1 MMIYT
6 CTVAPSID
14 CTNYLPEFKTGRLNR
29 SEKVHYYP
37 GGKGINVSR
46 VLQRLGVDSIALGF
60 AGGFTGRFIE
70 DFLAEENVQT
80 DFINTGQI
88 SRINIKI
95 KSAEET
101 ELNGPGPELTG
112 RHLEEL
118 RGKVAGIKSGDWFVL
133 SGTIP
138 ADLPLSYFQALGET
152 CQAAGA
158 RFVLD
163 TSGEALPALI
173 ASKPFLIKPNKEE
186 LGDLF
191 GTKIADKQHAV
202 ECASQLAARGV
213 QNVIVSMGA
222 EGAILVD
229 GERAYWAEAPAGKMI
244 NTVGAGDSM
253 VSGFIAALS
262 QGKSKVEAFRYGIA
276 SGSATAFRADL
287 CDKEDTEKLLEQI
300 DVHPFNRLDVKK

>member
-1 MMIYT
+1 MIYT

-70 DFLAEENVQT
+70 DFLAEENVRT

-118 RGKVAGIKSGDWFVL
+118 RDKVAAIKSGDWFVL

-138 ADLPLSYFQALGET
+138 HDLPLGYFQSLGEM
-152 CQAAGA
+152 CQAEGA

-163 TSGEALPALI
+163 TSGTALPALI
-173 ASKPFLIKPNKEE
+173 DSKPFLVKPNKEE

-191 GTKIADKQHAV
+191 ETKIRDAEHAV
-202 ECASQLAARGV
+202 ECAMQLVARGV
-213 QNVIVSMGA
+213 ENVIVSLGA

-229 GERAYWAEAPAGKMI
+229 NGQAYWAKAPTGKMV

-253 VSGFIAALS
+253 VSGFIAALA
-262 QGKSKVEAFRYGIA
+262 QGKPKMDAFRYSIA

-287 CDKEDTEKLLEQI
+287 CGKEDTETLLEQVE
-300 DVHPFNRLDVKK
+300 VHPLKRLDVK

>member
-1 MMIYT
+1 MIYT

-14 CTNYLPEFKTGRLNR
+14 CTNYLADFKIGELNR
-29 SEKVHYYP
+29 SEKVYYYP

-46 VLQRLGVDSIALGF
+46 VLKRHGVDSVALGF

-70 DFLAEENVQT
+70 DFLAEENVKT
-80 DFINTGQI
+80 DFIGTGQI

-95 KSAEET
+95 KSGDET
-101 ELNGPGPELTG
+101 ELNGPGPELTKA
-112 RHLEEL
+112 HLEEL
-118 RGKVAGIKSGDWFVL
+118 KEKVKNIRSGDWFVL
-133 SGTIP
+133 SGSIP
-138 ADLPLSYFQALGET
+138 EELPLAYFAALAET
-152 CQAAGA
+152 CQNAGA

-163 TSGEALPALI
+163 TSGKALKELI
-173 ASKPFLIKPNKEE
+173 KSKPFLIKPNKEE

-191 GTKIADKQHAV
+191 QTEIKGIEQAAEYAFELTKQGV
-202 ECASQLAARGV
+202 E
-213 QNVIVSMGA
+213 NVIVSMGA

-229 GERAYWAEAPAGKMI
+229 KEQALFARAPRGKMV

-262 QGKSKVEAFRYGIA
+262 QGRSKADAFRYSIA

-287 CDKEDTEKLLEQI
+287 CTKEDTEKLLDQI
-300 DVHPFNRLDVKK
+300 EVQPIKRLDVSK

>member
-1 MMIYT
+1 MIYT
-6 CTVAPSID
+6 CTVSPSID
-14 CTNYLPEFKTGRLNR
+14 CTNYLPEFKTGTLNR

-60 AGGFTGRFIE
+60 AGGFTGQFIE

-80 DFINTGQI
+80 DFIDTGQI

-95 KSAEET
+95 KSSEET
-101 ELNGPGPELTG
+101 ELNGPGPDLTAQQ
-112 RHLEEL
+112 LEEL
-118 RGKVAGIKSGDWFVL
+118 SGKVKTIKSGDWFVL
-133 SGTIP
+133 SGSIP
-138 ADLPLSYFQALGET
+138 EDLPLSYFQSLGEI
-152 CQAAGA
+152 CQAAGG

-163 TSGEALPALI
+163 TSGKALPALI
-173 ASKPFLIKPNKEE
+173 GSKPYLIKPNKEE

-191 GTKIADKQHAV
+191 ETKIRDTQHAV
-202 ECASQLAARGV
+202 ECASQLAAQGV
-213 QNVIVSMGA
+213 ENVIVSMGA

-229 GERAYWAEAPAGKMI
+229 NEGAYWAEAPKGKMI

-262 QGKSKVEAFRYGIA
+262 QGKSKMEAFRYGVA
-276 SGSATAFRADL
+276 SGSATAFRSDL
-287 CDKEDTEKLLEQI
+287 CDREDTEKLLEQI
-300 DVHPFNRLDVKK
+300 EVHPFKRLDVKK